1 MLRLVLLVFACL
13 SAAASMS
20 AQESD
25 GEIRYTVRSGDNL
38 TAIALAFGVTVDD
51 LLALNG
57 LDAEAVLW
65 PGQSLVIAAA
75 RADERGEI
83 AAPADFEAPSNG
95 ERPLPAI
102 DVLAPVIAA
111 DAPAFDPT
119 GLQSTVC
126 FAMFQDDN
134 QNGALDANE
143 SWLAADGIH
152 LHDGAGG
159 EIASP
164 AAADSSQPVC
174 VEDLAPSRYIIRAAP
189 PAGYGLTTAP
199 ALHIDLEAG
208 GRLWLHFGAKQ
219 GRPAWVV
226 PTAMPDAAEAELAA
240 ERSLL
245 MELSGL
251 FVMALAAA
259 ALCGGLLAALL
270 IRIR

>member
-75 RADERGEI
+75 PADENEEI
-83 AAPADFEAPSNG
+83 AAPADFEAPD
-95 ERPLPAI
+95 I
-102 DVLAPVIAA
+102 DVPAPVIAA

-143 SWLAADGIH
+143 SWLAADGIR

-226 PTAMPDAAEAELAA
+226 PTAMPDAAEAELEA

>member
-1 MLRLVLLVFACL
+1 
-13 SAAASMS
+13 MS

-25 GEIRYTVRSGDNL
+25 GEIRYTVRPGDNL
-38 TAIALAFGVTVDD
+38 TAIALAFGATVDD

-75 RADERGEI
+75 RADENGDI
-83 AAPADFEAPSNG
+83 AAPADFEAPD
-95 ERPLPAI
+95 I
-102 DVLAPVIAA
+102 DVPAPVIAA

-143 SWLAADGIH
+143 SWLAADGIR
-152 LHDGAGG
+152 LHDRAGN